1 MFIYNA
7 WYVAAL
13 ADEVG
18 RHLLPVRMLGEDLLL
33 YRQQDGGLVALHD
46 SCPHRRLPLS
56 MGRLVGDTVE
66 CGYHGLTF
74 NGQGQCVRA
83 PACTEIPARAV
94 VPHYPC
100 VERDGRIW
108 VWMGGA
114 ALADAHDI
122 INIAEWGAP
131 DGGV

>member
-7 WYVAAL
+7 WYVAAI

-18 RHLLPVRMLGEDLLL
+18 RQLLPVRMLSQDLVL
-33 YRQQDGGLVALHD
+33 YRQEDGQPVALHD

-56 MGRLVGDTVE
+56 MGRLIGDTVE

-83 PACTEIPARAV
+83 PACAEIPARAV
-94 VPHYPC
+94 RSE
-100 VERDGRIW
+100 ERRVGKEGRARW
-108 VWMGGA
+108 WASADEERGA
-114 ALADAHDI
+114 RR
-122 INIAEWGAP
+122 G
-131 DGGV
+131 